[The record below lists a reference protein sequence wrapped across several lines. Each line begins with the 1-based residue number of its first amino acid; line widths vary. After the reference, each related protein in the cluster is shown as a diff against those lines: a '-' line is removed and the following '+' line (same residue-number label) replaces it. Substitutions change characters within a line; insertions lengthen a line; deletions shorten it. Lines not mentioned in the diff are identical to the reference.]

1 MIIKK
6 IVLKGSLEELMS
18 VYKQK
23 NVPVKNQVDYK
34 KVGMAYFL
42 FSSYDMFLPKGG
54 FRKIPYNTYIIIC
67 LKQFDDI
74 LTYLSYDY

>member
-6 IVLKGSLEELMS
+6 IVLKGSLEELMF

-23 NVPVKNQVDYK
+23 NYNVPVKNQVDYQ

-42 FSSYDMFLPKGG
+42 FSSYDMFLPRGG
-54 FRKIPYNTYIIIC
+54 FKKIPYNTYIIYNMLETI
-67 LKQFDDI
+67 
-74 LTYLSYDY
+74 